1 VIQDSKERLRLWQ
14 KKRKTETREIA
25 RKSLEIEEIS
35 KRRDHHKLYDIEDGV
50 TLLRDLIQGDM
61 YKEAN
66 DLMNISAS
74 DSVDNILALEQ
85 YILERKSQIYD
96 DGDEYYDENQQF
108 N

>member
-1 VIQDSKERLRLWQ
+1 MWQ

-35 KRRDHHKLYDIEDGV
+35 KRRDRHKLYDIEDGV

-96 DGDEYYDENQQF
+96 DGDEYYDENQHF